1 MADFK
6 PICDWTL
13 RLEDSTLSG
22 KTVTLADGAGRTRL
36 GLSEKNCPTLD
47 PSYWTVDTPTAL
59 GMAEAYYCE
68 HFWEPL
74 GGDHVVDQV
83 LMATIYDYAVNGGLP
98 HAARAVQTL
107 LGLSPV
113 DGIIGPHSLTAI
125 NAQDPVVFATR
136 IRVDRV
142 ARDIAIAK
150 AKPQDAQYLK
160 GWLRRANLVYPAL
173 L

>member
-1 MADFK
+1 MAIFK
-6 PICDWTL
+6 PIGDWTL

-22 KTVTLADGAGRTRL
+22 RVVTLADGAGRTRL
-36 GLSEKNCPTLD
+36 GLAEKDCPTLD

-74 GGDHVVDQV
+74 GGDHVNDQV

-98 HAARAVQTL
+98 HASKAVQTL
-107 LGLSPV
+107 LGVLPV
-113 DGIIGPHSLTAI
+113 DGIIGPHTIAAI
-125 NAQDPVVFATR
+125 NAQDPVAFAAR
-136 IRVDRV
+136 IRADR
-142 ARDIAIAK
+142 AAHDTAIAA
-150 AKPQDAQYLK
+150 AKPQDAIYLH
-160 GWLRRANLVYPAL
+160 GWLNRANLIYPAL